1 MLHHVNDSKYGD
13 VVKMLP
19 VTQEVPRIPQPAPS
33 KRVFKDRPTTGLPVL
48 NGIQCGHYAQPTNPV
63 VTPVPKDNYKST
75 DQTDTPRYAE
85 STVNNPID
93 FYTPSF

>member
-19 VTQEVPRIPQPAPS
+19 VTQEAPRIPQPRPS

-48 NGIQCGHYAQPTNPV
+48 NGIQYGHYAQPTKPV
-63 VTPVPKDNYKST
+63 VTPVPKDNNMRSDLK
-75 DQTDTPRYAE
+75 DAPVHNE
-85 STVNNPID
+85 STINAPID
-93 FYTPSF
+93 FYNH